1 MLLVSAREVV
11 NTLSFEDFEFT
22 GEDATMFC
30 IGAQRLLTGYR
41 NRLWTTPPVP
51 HWNDDRFYPHEG
63 WPWNAENLIF
73 SFHFDAC
80 ACSPGWSYLNILYES
95 DTNVAKHGP
104 SMRKGCWGFRML
116 EITSKLILL
125 QRWFCNVRSKARR
138 LALAVALHPRLGNN
152 SLLSII
158 DTELARTI
166 MLAAT

>member
-1 MLLVSAREVV
+1 MLLVSVREVV
-11 NTLSFEDFEFT
+11 TVQPFEGDFEFT

-41 NRLWTTPPVP
+41 NRLWTTQR
-51 HWNDDRFYPHEG
+51 NGELRFYPHEG

-116 EITSKLILL
+116 EVTSKLILL
-125 QRWFCNVRSKARR
+125 QRWFCNVRRKARR
-138 LALAVALHPRLGNN
+138 LALAIALHPRLGNG
-152 SLLSII
+152 SLLSIM
-158 DTELARTI
+158 DTELARTL
-166 MLAAT
+166 MLSAT